1 MLNHSAPIDPIFL
14 SFGPAS
20 VSELARPLPISLPGV
35 MQHLAV
41 LEGSGLVRTEKVG
54 RVRSCTLDGAALA
67 AVDGW
72 LTDQR
77 RRWER
82 RLDRP
87 GAFLSG
93 EAPGA
98 GSEASPSPSRARIA
112 TATSP
117 DGRRGPARFWK
128 RWRAR
133 SPARPE
139 ASALLLP
146 RRSGWKS
153 S

>member
-1 MLNHSAPIDPIFL
+1 MERL
-14 SFGPAS
+14 SFGPTS

-41 LEGSGLVRTEKVG
+41 LEGSGLARTEKGG
-54 RVRSCTLDGAALA
+54 RVRSCPLDGAALA

-87 GAFLSG
+87 GAFLSE
-93 EAPGA
+93 EAAGA
-98 GSEASPSPSRARIA
+98 GTE
-112 TATSP
+112 
-117 DGRRGPARFWK
+117 G
-128 RWRAR
+128 
-133 SPARPE
+133 E
-139 ASALLLP
+139 
-146 RRSGWKS
+146 
-153 S
+153 